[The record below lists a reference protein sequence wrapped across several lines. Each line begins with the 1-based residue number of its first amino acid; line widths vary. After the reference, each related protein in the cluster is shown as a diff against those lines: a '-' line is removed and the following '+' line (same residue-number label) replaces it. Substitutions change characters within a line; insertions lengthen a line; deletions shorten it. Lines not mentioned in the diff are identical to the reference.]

1 MHFKLLSNAIFV
13 ILFRVCGF
21 WVGFFLLLLS
31 VMTIIIVS
39 SYSLESFPFFF
50 FFKKLFWLQLQIK

>member
-13 ILFRVCGF
+13 ISFRVCGF
-21 WVGFFLLLLS
+21 WVVFFLPFS